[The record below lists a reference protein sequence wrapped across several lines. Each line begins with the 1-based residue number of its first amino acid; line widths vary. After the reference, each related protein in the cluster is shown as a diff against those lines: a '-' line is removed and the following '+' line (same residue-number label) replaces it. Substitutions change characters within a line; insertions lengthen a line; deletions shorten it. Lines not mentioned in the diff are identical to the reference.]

1 MIGGIDGNKRDS
13 VDWME
18 WQANSLTPRI
28 QMPISTFKK
37 RVQSLIS
44 KFRQEMNAYDMVDI
58 IQPIIDQLV
67 LDFGVSRTAAKIR
80 LIDAGYEE
88 ALGAFIYLD
97 GRYVE
102 PHKAT
107 KGFLKKNQTFSVGAV
122 DAAILAIT
130 NSELKQARVSQ
141 QKTALKSSPLL
152 LKSWV

>member
-1 MIGGIDGNKRDS
+1 
-13 VDWME
+13 
-18 WQANSLTPRI
+18 
-28 QMPISTFKK
+28 
-37 RVQSLIS
+37 
-44 KFRQEMNAYDMVDI
+44 MNAYDMVDI

-102 PHKAT
+102 PHKAA

-130 NSELKQARVSQ
+130 NSELKRATEGGRYIYVDSHLVLNLPQYV
-141 QKTALKSSPLL
+141 
-152 LKSWV
+152 